1 MDRFDHVTEF
11 DVQFRDLDTNAHVNN
26 AVYVSYLE
34 QARAEY
40 FADVIGVPLAD
51 AEIVLARLTIE
62 YEAPI
67 AFDETVTVYT
77 RVPDLGTSSF
87 PMENII
93 ETDEGSAATA
103 ELTIVPFDLES
114 DHARPI
120 PQEWR
125 DRIRA
130 YEDLNAE

>member
-1 MDRFDHVTEF
+1 MDGFDHVTEF

-40 FADVIGVPLAD
+40 FADVIGVSLTD
-51 AEIVLARLTIE
+51 AEVVLAQLTIE

-67 AFDETVTVYT
+67 AFEETVTVYT
-77 RVPDLGTSSF
+77 RIPDLGETSF

-93 ETDEGSAATA
+93 ETDDGRAATA
-103 ELTIVPFDLES
+103 ELTIVPFDLATE
-114 DHARPI
+114 HARPI
-120 PQEWR
+120 PPDWR

-130 YEDLNAE
+130 YEDLNR